1 MSFKGVL
8 KVSSRHI
15 SDFLL
20 SAKND
25 EFSMSFRV
33 GDHHS

>member
-8 KVSSRHI
+8 KVSSQHVP
-15 SDFLL
+15 DFLL
-20 SAKND
+20 PVKND

-33 GDHHS
+33 GDHYS